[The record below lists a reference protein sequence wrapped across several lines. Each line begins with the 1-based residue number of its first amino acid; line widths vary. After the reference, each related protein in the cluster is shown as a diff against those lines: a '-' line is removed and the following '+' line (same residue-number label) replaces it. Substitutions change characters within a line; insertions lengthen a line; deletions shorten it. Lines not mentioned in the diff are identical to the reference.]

1 MHATRT
7 LALAA
12 TAAALAL
19 GMLAPAATAADGGG
33 DPFYVALNGQGRAR
47 VVVHQAEIPTW
58 FGKVDVVQAPQAND
72 ASTGRITRVSLCD
85 GASYVPPKIQGT
97 SIFSAGKRNTL
108 DSEMFQYS
116 SEAKA
121 AAAFAKLRA
130 DLYAHCRTGSY
141 TGSTFSGQTTY
152 NYEQAPVA
160 LPSLYGGSGVAV
172 FTSAIGTG
180 DEQEPY
186 WGYQAFRVVGRAI
199 LAVGFV
205 HDLPGSAKA
214 PSTSAPVSATSTVEV
229 LINRM
234 AARYQKAALQSL

>member
-1 MHATRT
+1 MPSACSLRPPLRRT
-7 LALAA
+7 AEN
-12 TAAALAL
+12 
-19 GMLAPAATAADGGG
+19 
-33 DPFYVALNGQGRAR
+33 PFYVALNGQGRAR

-130 DLYAHCRTGSY
+130 DLYA
-141 TGSTFSGQTTY
+141 
-152 NYEQAPVA
+152 
-160 LPSLYGGSGVAV
+160 LP
-172 FTSAIGTG
+172 
-180 DEQEPY
+180 D
-186 WGYQAFRVVGRAI
+186 RVVHRVHVLRADHVQ
-199 LAVGFV
+199 LRAGPGGAAVPVRGLWCRRV
-205 HDLPGSAKA
+205 HVRD
-214 PSTSAPVSATSTVEV
+214 
-229 LINRM
+229 RD
-234 AARYQKAALQSL
+234 R